1 MTKRDC
7 SNRKIRKII
16 KEITALIKKET
27 KRNIKRGHVET
38 AMGFLISEGSAI
50 YNVNRKISITEIKEN
65 LHFIEKAVSARLDEA
80 EITIQNY
87 EEGNL
92 LVNYVF
98 IIDLLK

>member
-38 AMGFLISEGSAI
+38 AMGFLISEGAAI
-50 YNVNRKISITEIKEN
+50 YNVNRKISITAIKEN
-65 LHFIEKAVSARLDEA
+65 LHFIEKAVSDKLDEA
-80 EITIQNY
+80 EITVRVY
-87 EEGNL
+87 EEGKL
-92 LVNYVF
+92 RIDYVY